1 MGILDWPAPAFGAF
15 DTLMADA
22 LGPFGR
28 VLVWA
33 LICAVISMLLYKW
46 LSPQTR
52 IKAIKE
58 RLKEAR
64 QAMAE
69 DNGEDFAEG
78 MKLAK
83 AQLAQS
89 LKLVGFVIGPA
100 VLASLPALALIVW
113 LDGQY
118 GYSCPAPGQQVSISA
133 QPDNVAIEQ
142 VGINPAG
149 MEDGACPVVQVPGAN
164 DGETYLVAPA
174 AAIPVIHQKQWWNL
188 IIGNPAGY
196 LPDDSPVTQ
205 LRFELPTQQIISA
218 GPDWARGWELTFFL
232 ALVLGSLAIKKGF
245 RIE

>member
-28 VLVWA
+28 VLIWA

-69 DNGEDFAEG
+69 DDGEDFAEG

-83 AQLAQS
+83 AQLATSQ
-89 LKLVGFVIGPA
+89 
-100 VLASLPALALIVW
+100 
-113 LDGQY
+113 
-118 GYSCPAPGQQVSISA
+118 
-133 QPDNVAIEQ
+133 
-142 VGINPAG
+142 
-149 MEDGACPVVQVPGAN
+149 
-164 DGETYLVAPA
+164 
-174 AAIPVIHQKQWWNL
+174 
-188 IIGNPAGY
+188 
-196 LPDDSPVTQ
+196 
-205 LRFELPTQQIISA
+205 
-218 GPDWARGWELTFFL
+218 
-232 ALVLGSLAIKKGF
+232 
-245 RIE
+245 

>member
-1 MGILDWPAPAFGAF
+1 MGLLDWPAPAFDTF
-15 DTLMADA
+15 DSLMADA
-22 LGPFGR
+22 IGPFGR

-33 LICAVISMLLYKW
+33 LICAVISMLLYKAM
-46 LSPQTR
+46 SPQTR

-64 QAMAE
+64 LAMAN
-69 DNGEDFAEG
+69 DDGEDFAEG

-83 AQLAQS
+83 AQLVQS

-100 VLASLPALALIVW
+100 VAASLPALALIIW

-118 GYSCPAPGQQVSISA
+118 SYSCPVPGQHVSISV
-133 QPDNVAIEQ
+133 QPENAAIEQ
-142 VGINPAG
+142 VGINPVG
-149 MEDGACPVVQVPGAN
+149 FHDGACPVVQVPGTT
-164 DGETYLVAPA
+164 DSQTYLVAPT
-174 AAIPVIHQKQWWNL
+174 AAIPVIQQRQWWNFV
-188 IIGNPAGY
+188 IGNPAGY
-196 LPDDSPVTQ
+196 LPDDGPVTQ
-205 LRFELPTQQIISA
+205 LRFDLPTQQIINV